1 MSKQETVKYTIKQD
15 GTVTEE
21 VIGAIGKQ
29 CLKATEGVE
38 EELGNVVN
46 RDFLPSFYQELD
58 FQEVVEEFTHDSE
71 GC

>member
-1 MSKQETVKYTIKQD
+1 MAQQSIKFIIQQD

-21 VIGAIGKQ
+21 VIGATGKQ

-38 EELGNVVN
+38 EQLGNVVN
-46 RDFLPSFYQELD
+46 RDYLPSFYQELD
-58 FQEVVEEFTHDSE
+58 FQEYVEEFTHDSE